1 MTAVLFTCAGARVDI
16 VDAFSRAGAFTVA
29 VDLNPLAPALHRA
42 DRRAAVPPVADPE
55 YLPVLADL
63 VAEYDVG
70 LIVSLADQDQRVLA
84 VRRGELGAPLLLP
97 ELDVVE
103 RANDKYLTHLF
114 ALDHGLDSPPTW
126 LADEVPAELEFPVF
140 VKSREGFG
148 ARNMFLARDR
158 AELDFFLG
166 YTPVAAIVQR
176 ACKGKEF
183 SIDVF
188 CDFEARCLNA
198 IPRTMIES
206 KGGESIKGMTIA
218 DPELIELGRQVAE
231 TMGLVG
237 AATVQCFRTDG
248 GRHELTDVN
257 LRFGGAF
264 PLPLAAGSRYP
275 ELALALA
282 RGERPE
288 PRVGVFREGVVMT
301 RFLSE
306 YCLTAGQDGGLE
318 PLTRDDHASTAA

>member
-1 MTAVLFTCAGARVDI
+1 MRVDI
-16 VDAFSRAGAFTVA
+16 VDAFARAGAFTIA

-42 DRRAAVPPVADPE
+42 DRRAAVPPVADPD
-55 YLPVLADL
+55 YVPVLADL
-63 VAEYDVG
+63 VAEHGVG
-70 LIVSLADQDQRVLA
+70 LIVPLADQDQRVLVA
-84 VRRGELGAPLLLP
+84 GRGKLGAPLLLP
-97 ELDVVE
+97 ELEVVE
-103 RANDKYLTHLF
+103 RANDKYLTHVF
-114 ALDHGLDSPPTW
+114 VVDHGLDSPPTW
-126 LADEVPAELEFPVF
+126 LPDEVPDELDFPVL

-176 ACKGKEF
+176 ACKGEEF

-188 CDFEARCLNA
+188 SDFEARCLNS

-237 AATVQCFRTDG
+237 PATVQCFRTDE

-301 RFLSE
+301 RFLSQ
-306 YCLTAGQDGGLE
+306 YCLTAGEDGSLETLTQDARE
-318 PLTRDDHASTAA
+318 PVPSED

>member
-1 MTAVLFTCAGARVDI
+1 MRVDIIDAFARAGAR
-16 VDAFSRAGAFTVA
+16 TVA

-42 DRRAAVPPVADPE
+42 DHRAAVPPVADPD
-55 YLPVLADL
+55 YVPVLADL
-63 VAEYDVG
+63 VAEYDVR

-84 VRRGELGAPLLLP
+84 ARRGELGAPLLLP
-97 ELDVVE
+97 EVDIVE
-103 RANDKYLTHLF
+103 RANDKYRTHVFL
-114 ALDHGLDSPPTW
+114 LDQGLDSPPTW
-126 LADEVPAELEFPVF
+126 LPDDVPNELEFPVI

-158 AELDFFLG
+158 AELDFFLD

-176 ACKGKEF
+176 ACKGEEF

-188 CDFEARCLNA
+188 CDFETRCLNA

-237 AATVQCFRTDG
+237 PATVQCFRTDD

-264 PLPLAAGSRYP
+264 PLPLAAGSSYP

-282 RGERPE
+282 HGERPE

-301 RFLSE
+301 RFLSH
-306 YCLTAGQDGGLE
+306 YCLTAGEDGSLE
-318 PLTRDDHASTAA
+318 PLTEDAREPVISED